1 MSRVTAGR
9 LLLLGASARALARS
23 ALAAPSARA
32 RFPEGVVVLDYFGD
46 ADLEREP
53 EARVAGIARDFGLPR
68 TTAGLGRAVLG
79 LAAAGRRWDGLA
91 YAGGVENRPGLLRRL
106 ARLVPL
112 LGNDPA
118 AVAAVRDPLRLF
130 PYLES
135 ERILHASTPLL
146 DAAPRD
152 GRWLFKRRRGAGGS
166 GVRDATP
173 GECRRPGEYLQA
185 HLDGAPGSAAFVA
198 GGGEARLLGASRQI
212 AGPATLAALAAA
224 PYRYAGNLAG
234 PIGSLLV
241 PAACAALQRA
251 ASLIAVRFGLRGL
264 NGIDYILTAEGPA
277 VIEVNP
283 RFTASMEILEE
294 IASVSFFDLHL
305 RALDGTLPRGRSAT
319 EAPRGGSPAAAAGW
333 MGKGILYAD
342 RAVTAPAPETLE
354 PLGVRDRPHR
364 GEPFEAG
371 QPLCTLIVTGSGGED
386 CLRRLEA
393 RAREVR
399 PLFPPAPAESAADRV
414 IGSDP
419 SLSRR
424 TRTPWPLP
432 ARPW

>member
-1 MSRVTAGR
+1 VSRGTAGR

-23 ALAAPSARA
+23 ALASPSTRT

-53 EARVAGIARDFGLPR
+53 RARVAGVSRDLGLPR

-79 LAAAGRRWDGLA
+79 LAAAGGRWDGMA
-91 YAGGVENRPGLLRRL
+91 YAGGLENRPGLLRRL
-106 ARLVPL
+106 ARLAPL
-112 LGNDPA
+112 LGNDAA

-130 PYLES
+130 PFLES
-135 ERILHASTPLL
+135 ERILHAATPTL
-146 DAAPRD
+146 DAAPCD

-166 GVRDATP
+166 GVRDAAP
-173 GECRRPGEYLQA
+173 GEPRRPGECLQA

-198 GGGEARLLGASRQI
+198 DGREGRLLGASRQI
-212 AGPATLAALAAA
+212 AGSPARAALGAAA
-224 PYRYAGNLAG
+224 YRYAGNIAG
-234 PIGSLLV
+234 PIGALLD
-241 PAACAALQRA
+241 PASHQALQH
-251 ASLIAVRFGLRGL
+251 AVSRITSRFGLRGL
-264 NGIDYILTAEGPA
+264 NGVDYILTGDGPA

-305 RALDGTLPRGRSAT
+305 RALDGALPREGSAT
-319 EAPRGGSPAAAAGW
+319 DGPGAGSPAEAAGW

-342 RAVTAPAPETLE
+342 GAVTAPAPETLE
-354 PLGVRDRPHR
+354 TLGVRDRPQC

-371 QPLCTLIVTGSGGED
+371 QPLCTLIVTGRSGED
-386 CLRRLEA
+386 CLRRLDA